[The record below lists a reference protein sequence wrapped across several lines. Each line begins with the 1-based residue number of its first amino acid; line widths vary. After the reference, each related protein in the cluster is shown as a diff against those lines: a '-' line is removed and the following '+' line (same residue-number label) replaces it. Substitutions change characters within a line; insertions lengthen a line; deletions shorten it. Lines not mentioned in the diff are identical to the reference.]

1 MYLKN
6 IRRFKSIHLISS
18 FRASRPNS
26 AHADL
31 PQTGPGAA
39 LIEASLQPAIT
50 FYKVPQEAVVLALDL
65 SASAIDEV
73 RCIIGQGFNDWT
85 SYLQIS
91 NTTKLMQL
99 FH

>member
-73 RCIIGQGFNDWT
+73 RCIIGQGCKGWT
-85 SYLQIS
+85 SYLKIL
-91 NTTKLMQL
+91 NRT
-99 FH
+99 